1 MSKYISHG
9 HKHTAECGYDKTLLV
24 IYFSYNATVLIKALY
39 QDFIRKAFLN
49 EHCCL
54 NVMQAT
60 VMETVF
66 LMSAVAHSITS
77 HTAE

>member
-1 MSKYISHG
+1 MSKYISQG

-24 IYFSYNATVLIKALY
+24 IYLSYTATVLIKALY

-60 VMETVF
+60 VVETVF
-66 LMSAVAHSITS
+66 LMTAVAHSITP
-77 HTAE
+77 HAA